1 MSVTGALRVGR
12 RVRLGGSEGRSSC
25 HASVVSSAIST
36 NSRSSIF
43 FTTLCGRTAVGLYG
57 PGVDRLASD
66 VSGAGLATLGTDV
79 AAAASSSSPF
89 GVVRLGLNVGRVGR
103 VNGEGSEPKP
113 LEPGLMVEM
122 ELAE

>member
-12 RVRLGGSEGRSSC
+12 RGRFGGSEGKSSC

-36 NSRSSIF
+36 NSRSRIF

-57 PGVDRLASD
+57 PEVDRLASE
-66 VSGAGLATLGTDV
+66 VSGEGLAAFGTDV

-89 GVVRLGLNVGRVGR
+89 GAVRLGVNVGRGGRVGR
-103 VNGEGSEPKP
+103 EGSEPKP
-113 LEPGLMVEM
+113 IEPKLVVEM
-122 ELAE
+122 S